1 MRRVKFGLTLV
12 WLRPCWP
19 TYCLRPFEESDLT
32 TSREIQRAVLNALG
46 NIAQWE
52 WAIRTLPPEG
62 QRQAAPALLDDLN
75 AQEVKKTATNR
86 KNRALRLRKLGQ
98 QA

>member
-1 MRRVKFGLTLV
+1 MRRVKFGLSLV
-12 WLRPCWP
+12 WLRPRWL
-19 TYCLRPFEESDLT
+19 TYCLRPFEEYDLT
-32 TSREIQRAVLNALG
+32 TYREIQRAVLYALG
-46 NIAQWE
+46 DIAQWD
-52 WAIRTLPPEG
+52 WAIGTLPPEG

-75 AQEVKKTATNR
+75 AQEVEKTATNR